1 MTFSFDIPHPTSH
14 MNESHLHTY
23 QFHII
28 DHILT
33 HPSSGIFVEMGLGKT
48 IATLTA
54 ISRLMFDSFEIN
66 KVLVIAPKFVAEN
79 VWSVETDKWEH
90 TRFLRLS
97 LVTGTE
103 KQRIA
108 ALNAASDIYII
119 NRENVVWLVSHYRSH
134 FPFDMIIID
143 ELSSFKS
150 AKAQRFK
157 ALRHVLPHIKR
168 IVGLTGTPAPNGLID
183 LWSQLYLL
191 DQGKSL
197 GNRLTLFRDK
207 YFTPGRRNGPIIYE
221 YRIKPGADK
230 EIHHAISSICISMK
244 SADYLELP
252 PRIDHYIKVRLD
264 KDTMKKYTDF
274 EATLMLE
281 LIQGQEITAVNAAVL
296 SGKLRQ
302 FANGA
307 VYDESHN
314 YIELHTAKLE
324 ALKELVEQANGSP
337 VLIFYEF
344 RHDLIRIMQILKEF
358 NPQSLSQ
365 KSSSSNSPIVKLSN
379 SLIVKS
385 SNCQIASL
393 SNSLIVKSSN
403 CQIASLSN
411 CPIVKLSNSQI
422 VKSSNCQI
430 ASLSNCQ
437 IAKLSNSQILQEWN
451 KGNIPILLAHPASA
465 GHGLNL
471 QYGGN
476 TVIWFGTDWSLELYQ
491 QANARLHRQGQSKP
505 VKVYHLITENTI
517 DEDVIKSLAS
527 KSAGQETLINSIK
540 ARLANS
546 KSY

>member
-1 MTFSFDIPHPTSH
+1 
-14 MNESHLHTY
+14 MNENNLHNY
-23 QFHII
+23 QLQIV

-54 ISRLMFDSFEIN
+54 LTRLMYDSFEIH

-79 VWSVETDKWEH
+79 VWSTETDKWEH

-103 KQRIA
+103 KQRKA
-108 ALNAASDIYII
+108 ALNASADIYII
-119 NRENVVWLVSHYRSH
+119 NRENVVWLVSQYRSL
-134 FPFDMIIID
+134 FPFDMVVID

-150 AKAQRFK
+150 PKAQRFK
-157 ALRHVLPHIKR
+157 SLRHVLPLIKR

-183 LWSQLYLL
+183 LWSQIYLL
-191 DQGKSL
+191 DRGESL
-197 GNRLTLFRDK
+197 GKRLTLFRDR

-221 YRIKPGADK
+221 YKLKPGADQL
-230 EIHHAISSICISMK
+230 IHQAISGICISMR

-252 PRIDHYIKVRLD
+252 GRIDHYIKVMLD

-274 EATLMLE
+274 ESTLMLE
-281 LIQGQEITAVNAAVL
+281 MIAGEEITAVNAAVL
-296 SGKLRQ
+296 SSKLRQ

-307 VYDESHN
+307 VYDDDKNVITIHD
-314 YIELHTAKLE
+314 AKLE
-324 ALKELVEQANGSP
+324 ALKELVEQANGNP

-358 NPQSLSQ
+358 NPQSLSP
-365 KSSSSNSPIVKLSN
+365 KSSSSNS
-379 SLIVKS
+379 
-385 SNCQIASL
+385 
-393 SNSLIVKSSN
+393 
-403 CQIASLSN
+403 
-411 CPIVKLSNSQI
+411 PIVKLSNSQI

-430 ASLSNCQ
+430 ASSSNCQ
-437 IAKLSNSQILQEWN
+437 IDKSSNSQILREWN
-451 KGNIPILLAHPASA
+451 KGTVPILLAHPASA

-476 TVIWFGTDWSLELYQ
+476 TVIWFGTNWSLELYQ

-505 VKVYHLITENTI
+505 VNVYHLITANTI

-527 KSAGQETLINSIK
+527 KSSGQESLLKAIK
-540 ARLANS
+540 ARLDKHKKYS
-546 KSY
+546 IF

>member
-1 MTFSFDIPHPTSH
+1 MTFPSRSEIRNPISQ
-14 MNESHLHTY
+14 MNEQNLHTY
-23 QFHII
+23 QLHII

-54 ISRLMFDSFEIN
+54 VSRLMFDSFEIS

-79 VWSVETDKWEH
+79 VWSTETDKWDH

-103 KQRIA
+103 KQRIN
-108 ALNAASDIYII
+108 ALNAAADIYII
-119 NRENVVWLVSHYRSH
+119 NRENVAWLVGHYRSH
-134 FPFDMIIID
+134 FPFEMIVID

-150 AKAQRFK
+150 PKAQRFK
-157 ALRHVLPHIKR
+157 SLRHVLPRIER

-230 EIHHAISSICISMK
+230 EIHQAISGICISMK

-252 PRIDHYIKVRLD
+252 SRIDHYIKVRLEND
-264 KDTMKKYTDF
+264 IMKKYTDF

-281 LIQGQEITAVNAAVL
+281 LLQGQEITAVNAAVL

-307 VYDESHN
+307 VYDDDKNFITIHD
-314 YIELHTAKLE
+314 AKLE
-324 ALKELVEQANGSP
+324 ALKELIEQANGNP

-344 RHDLIRIMQILKEF
+344 RHDLIRIMQTLKEHA
-358 NPQSLSQ
+358 PQSLSP
-365 KSSSSNSPIVKLSN
+365 KSSLSHCRIV
-379 SLIVKS
+379 
-385 SNCQIASL
+385 
-393 SNSLIVKSSN
+393 
-403 CQIASLSN
+403 
-411 CPIVKLSNSQI
+411 
-422 VKSSNCQI
+422 
-430 ASLSNCQ
+430 
-437 IAKLSNSQILQEWN
+437 KLSNSQILQEWN
-451 KGNIPILLAHPASA
+451 KGKIPILLAHPASA

-471 QYGGN
+471 QFGGN
-476 TVIWFGTDWSLELYQ
+476 TVIWFGADWSLELYQ

-505 VKVYHLITENTI
+505 VNVYHLIAENTI

-527 KSAGQETLINSIK
+527 KSSGQESLMNSIK
-540 ARLANS
+540 ARLAII
-546 KSY
+546 KSC

>member
-1 MTFSFDIPHPTSH
+1 
-14 MNESHLHTY
+14 MNEQNLHTY
-23 QFHII
+23 QLHII
-28 DHILT
+28 DHILN

-54 ISRLMFDSFEIN
+54 VSRLMFDSFEIS

-79 VWSVETDKWEH
+79 VWSTETDKWEH

-103 KQRIA
+103 KQRITAINIA
-108 ALNAASDIYII
+108 ADIYII
-119 NRENVVWLVSHYRSH
+119 NRENVVWLVNHFRSH
-134 FPFDMIIID
+134 FPFDMIVID

-150 AKAQRFK
+150 PKAQRFK
-157 ALRHVLPHIKR
+157 ALRHVLPRIER

-207 YFTPGRRNGPIIYE
+207 YFTPGRRNGPIIFE
-221 YRIKPGADK
+221 YKLKPGADQQ
-230 EIHHAISSICISMK
+230 IHQAISGICISMK

-252 PRIDHYIKVRLD
+252 GRIDHYLKVKLD

-281 LIQGQEITAVNAAVL
+281 LLQGHEITAVNAAVL

-307 VYDESHN
+307 VYDENHN

-324 ALKELVEQANGSP
+324 ALKELVEQANGNP
-337 VLIFYEF
+337 ILIFYEF
-344 RHDLIRIMQILKEF
+344 RHDLSRILETLKPW
-358 NPQSLSQ
+358 NPEIFGNDTM
-365 KSSSSNSPIVKLSN
+365 KR
-379 SLIVKS
+379 
-385 SNCQIASL
+385 
-393 SNSLIVKSSN
+393 
-403 CQIASLSN
+403 
-411 CPIVKLSNSQI
+411 
-422 VKSSNCQI
+422 
-430 ASLSNCQ
+430 
-437 IAKLSNSQILQEWN
+437 WN
-451 KGNIPILLAHPASA
+451 NKEITVLLAHPASA

-476 TVIWFGTDWSLELYQ
+476 TVIWFGSDWSLELYQ
-491 QANARLHRQGQSKP
+491 QANARLHRQGQSRP
-505 VKVYHLITENTI
+505 VNVYHLITENTI
-517 DEDVIKSLAS
+517 DEDVIKALAS
-527 KSAGQETLINSIK
+527 KSSGQESLMNSIK
-540 ARLANS
+540 ARLAKS
-546 KSY
+546 KLY

>member
-1 MTFSFDIPHPTSH
+1 
-14 MNESHLHTY
+14 MNDQNLHTY
-23 QFHII
+23 QLNII

-54 ISRLMFDSFEIN
+54 VSRLMFDSFEVR

-79 VWSVETDKWEH
+79 VWSNETDKWDH

-103 KQRIA
+103 KQRIT
-108 ALNAASDIYII
+108 ALNAAADIYII
-119 NRENVVWLVSHYRSH
+119 NRENVVWLINHYRSH
-134 FPFDMIIID
+134 FPFDMIVLD

-150 AKAQRFK
+150 PKAQRFK

-168 IVGLTGTPAPNGLID
+168 IVGLTGTPTPNGLID
-183 LWSQLYLL
+183 LWSQCYLL
-191 DQGKSL
+191 DQGESL
-197 GNRLTLFRDK
+197 GKRLTLFRDK

-221 YRIKPGADK
+221 YKLKPGADK
-230 EIHHAISSICISMK
+230 QIHQAISGICISMK

-252 PRIDHYIKVRLD
+252 GRIDHYIKVRLD
-264 KDTMKKYTDF
+264 KATMKKYTDF

-307 VYDESHN
+307 IYDESHN

-324 ALKELVEQANGSP
+324 ALKELVEQANGNP

-344 RHDLIRIMQILKEF
+344 RHDLSRIMQALKEYA
-358 NPQSLSQ
+358 PQSLSP
-365 KSSSSNSPIVKLSN
+365 KSSLSHCRIV
-379 SLIVKS
+379 
-385 SNCQIASL
+385 
-393 SNSLIVKSSN
+393 
-403 CQIASLSN
+403 
-411 CPIVKLSNSQI
+411 
-422 VKSSNCQI
+422 
-430 ASLSNCQ
+430 
-437 IAKLSNSQILQEWN
+437 KLSNSQILQEWN
-451 KGNIPILLAHPASA
+451 KGIIPILLAHPASA

-476 TVIWFGTDWSLELYQ
+476 TVIWFGTNWSLELYQ

-505 VKVYHLITENTI
+505 VNVYHLITENTI
-517 DEDVIKSLAS
+517 DEEVIKSLAS
-527 KSAGQETLINSIK
+527 KSSGQESLMLAIK
-540 ARLANS
+540 TRLS
-546 KSY
+546 CYSQ

>member
-1 MTFSFDIPHPTSH
+1 MT
-14 MNESHLHTY
+14 ESHLHSY
-23 QFHII
+23 QLHII

-54 ISRLMFDSFEIN
+54 ISSLMYDSFEIH

-79 VWSVETDKWEH
+79 VWSTETDKWEH

-103 KQRIA
+103 KQRKVALSSA
-108 ALNAASDIYII
+108 ADIYII
-119 NRENVVWLVSHYRSH
+119 NRENVVWLVGQYRSH
-134 FPFDMIIID
+134 FPFDMIVID

-150 AKAQRFK
+150 PKAQRFK
-157 ALRHVLPHIKR
+157 ALRHVLPLIKR

-191 DQGKSL
+191 DQGESL
-197 GNRLTLFRDK
+197 GKRLTLFRDK
-207 YFTPGRRNGPIIYE
+207 YFTPGRRNGPVIYE
-221 YRIKPGADK
+221 YNLKPGADQL
-230 EIHHAISSICISMK
+230 IHLAISGICISMK

-252 PRIDHYIKVRLD
+252 GRIDHYIKIRLD
-264 KDTMKKYTDF
+264 NATMKKYTDF
-274 EATLMLE
+274 ESTLMLQMIAGE
-281 LIQGQEITAVNAAVL
+281 EITAVNAAVL

-307 VYDESHN
+307 VYDDDKNFIPIHD
-314 YIELHTAKLE
+314 AKLE
-324 ALKELVEQANGSP
+324 ALKELVEQANGNP

-358 NPQSLSQ
+358 NPQSLSP

-379 SLIVKS
+379 S
-385 SNCQIASL
+385 Q
-393 SNSLIVKSSN
+393 
-403 CQIASLSN
+403 
-411 CPIVKLSNSQI
+411 IVKLSNSQI

-451 KGNIPILLAHPASA
+451 KGTIPILLAHPASA

-476 TVIWFGTDWSLELYQ
+476 TVIWFGADWSLELYQ

-505 VKVYHLITENTI
+505 VNVYHLITENTI

-527 KSAGQETLINSIK
+527 KSSGQESLMKAIK
-540 ARLANS
+540 SRLTIYKAN
-546 KSY
+546 